1 MLAMFLNS
9 KKFIQPIVV
18 VFSDSFAY
26 KIILQCA
33 YVCPQAE
40 KSRSRHDFL
49 VGDSHLSRFPIKSSD
64 FIGYRIAK
72 FHEGPSGPDTEI

>member
-1 MLAMFLNS
+1 MYRYAMLAMFLNS

-18 VFSDSFAY
+18 VSLIRLPIRSF
-26 KIILQCA
+26 LQCA

-64 FIGYRIAK
+64 FIGYRI
-72 FHEGPSGPDTEI
+72 